1 MALLGTAVLAIL
13 TGALGGA
20 LGWMAARMRPTGPK
34 LIDAIDLL
42 LPQTQCERCGHP
54 GCRPYAEAVAA
65 GAAINRCPPGG
76 HATIDALAALLN
88 RPAVALDPDL
98 APMDASAVALID
110 ESRCIGCALCLPACP
125 VDAISGAAGHMH
137 TVIARHCTG
146 CELCIPACP
155 VDCIAMIADASRAT
169 ASALQSAA
177 ETDRERA
184 DDSRRRYDAHRKRAA
199 AREFAAEERRQERQ
213 ARLSSR
219 RSWDDQ

>member
-1 MALLGTAVLAIL
+1 MALVGTAVLALL
-13 TGALGGA
+13 TASLGGA
-20 LGWMAARMRPTGPK
+20 LGWMAGHVRPTGPK

-54 GCRPYAEAVAA
+54 GCRPYAQAVAA

-76 HATIDALAALLN
+76 HDTIDALAALLN
-88 RPAVALDPDL
+88 RPVVAPDPDL
-98 APMDASAVALID
+98 QPMDASAVALID
-110 ESRCIGCALCLPACP
+110 ETRCIGCALCLPVCP

-155 VDCIAMIADASRAT
+155 VDCIAMVADASRAT
-169 ASALQSAA
+169 ASNPPSAIGIDP
-177 ETDRERA
+177 TRA
-184 DDSRRRYDAHRKRAA
+184 DDSRRRYDAHRERAA
-199 AREFAAEERRQERQ
+199 ARALAAEERRHERQ
-213 ARLSSR
+213 ARLSAR

>member
-1 MALLGTAVLAIL
+1 MTLLGTAVLTLL
-13 TGALGGA
+13 TTVLGGM
-20 LGWMAARMRPTGPK
+20 LGWIAGHVRPTGSK

-76 HATIDALAALLN
+76 SATIDALAALLN
-88 RPAVALDPDL
+88 RPVVELDPDL
-98 APMDASAVALID
+98 QPMDASAVALID

-155 VDCIAMIADASRAT
+155 VDCIAMVADTLRAIT
-169 ASALQSAA
+169 STRDPA
-177 ETDRERA
+177 RA

-199 AREFAAEERRQERQ
+199 ERAFAAEKRRQERQ
-213 ARLSSR
+213 SRVSAR
-219 RSWDDQ
+219 RSWDEQ